1 MSTTKS
7 MPKRSKLFARPR
19 LIKTDADY
27 DEALARV
34 DELFDSKPGTADG
47 DELELLLHLVER
59 FEEAEWPLD
68 LPDPVTA
75 IRFRLSQQG
84 MTAED
89 LIPLLGSKKAVT
101 EVMSGKK
108 ALSLSTIRTLTRELG
123 IPAEALLK

>member
-7 MPKRSKLFARPR
+7 MPKRSKTFDRPR

-27 DEALARV
+27 DEAMARV
-34 DELFDSKPGTADG
+34 DELFGSKPGTADG

-59 FEEAEWPLD
+59 YEEAEWPID

-84 MTAED
+84 MTVDD
-89 LIPLLGSKKAVT
+89 LVPLLGSKKAVT
-101 EVMSGKK
+101 EIVSGKK
-108 ALSLSTIRTLTRELG
+108 SLSLDAIRTLTRELG